1 MPLVGWRLIVWNGPV
16 PNAARELIYKYIS
29 RNDASH
35 CVSRHPTDGGEHTH
49 IIYYETSNSDSLRR
63 RILRRFPGTE
73 LRSRQVRC
81 FYCHRT
87 YLYQGPREME
97 KDHSGDDRPPG
108 CKNCQNLDQGR
119 RSTEGESGLQLCG
132 EGEQSDPE
140 GNESSDEDV
149 YGKRR
154 REMFHGEREFRS
166 GKLHRRVEQA
176 IKETAPLSV
185 SQLDSYFGRKGELGI
200 VAHKDYNRIASS
212 LLAAYKST
220 FMSSSW
226 YDILNQIPSNYFNS
240 LNPLSVEESVA
251 WFHRMMDHNNIDP
264 EEFVNNCYSVMNRSS
279 MKRNSILLLAPPN
292 AGKTLLLS
300 SLCRSVMYFAQCQNF
315 NGKSNFPF
323 QDMLNSRCALIN
335 EPMITDDTV
344 ETFKNVLEGQDVAID
359 VKFKT
364 GQLLPR
370 TPCFIASNQNLV
382 FYTKSPSVN
391 LPAIKAR
398 CFFYSLKAFP
408 DLIDCKSNLNPFMWK
423 SLLDEY
429 VDN

>member
-1 MPLVGWRLIVWNGPV
+1 M
-16 PNAARELIYKYIS
+16 
-29 RNDASH
+29 
-35 CVSRHPTDGGEHTH
+35 
-49 IIYYETSNSDSLRR
+49 
-63 RILRRFPGTE
+63 
-73 LRSRQVRC
+73 
-81 FYCHRT
+81 
-87 YLYQGPREME
+87 
-97 KDHSGDDRPPG
+97 
-108 CKNCQNLDQGR
+108 
-119 RSTEGESGLQLCG
+119 
-132 EGEQSDPE
+132 
-140 GNESSDEDV
+140 
-149 YGKRR
+149 
-154 REMFHGEREFRS
+154 
-166 GKLHRRVEQA
+166 
-176 IKETAPLSV
+176 
-185 SQLDSYFGRKGELGI
+185 
-200 VAHKDYNRIASS
+200 AHKDYNRIASS

-226 YDILNQIPSNYFNS
+226 YDILNQIPANYFNS
-240 LNPLSVEESVA
+240 LNPLSVEESVT

-279 MKRNSILLLAPPN
+279 MKKNSILLLAPPN